1 MTQILKDKVVLLT
14 GASRGIGAG
23 IALEL
28 GKQGAILYG
37 TATSEKGAASITQ
50 TLKSNGIN
58 GQGLVLNVNNNISI
72 QNAIDHINEV
82 SEGINIL
89 VNNAGIT
96 KDTLLMRMKDD
107 DWDDV
112 INTNL
117 KSVYKLSQVAIK
129 NMMKARYGRIIN
141 ISSVVGVT
149 GGAGQVNYSASKAGL
164 IGLTKSLSQEI
175 ATRNITVNCIAPG
188 FIETPMT
195 EKLDDKRKDAIL
207 NSIPMNRIGTPKD
220 LSSAII
226 FLASQESSY
235 ITGQTLHINGGLY
248 MN

>member
-1 MTQILKDKVVLLT
+1 MFDLEGKKALIT
-14 GASRGIGAG
+14 GASGGIGKE
-23 IALEL
+23 IAKVLIEHNAEVCVSGRNHEELNALKNSL
-28 GKQGAILYG
+28 GKKCHVVTCDLSKKDEIIELIKKADEFMGY
-37 TATSEKGAASITQ
+37 
-50 TLKSNGIN
+50 
-58 GQGLVLNVNNNISI
+58 
-72 QNAIDHINEV
+72 ID
-82 SEGINIL
+82 IL

-96 KDTLLMRMKDD
+96 KDNIFLRMSENE
-107 DWDDV
+107 WEDV
-112 INTNL
+112 LNVNL
-117 KSVYKLSQVAIK
+117 NSTFNILKLITKGMVK
-129 NMMKARYGRIIN
+129 RKYGRIIN

-207 NSIPMNRIGTPKD
+207 NSIPMNRIGKPKD

>member
-1 MTQILKDKVVLLT
+1 MFDLQGKKALIT
-14 GASRGIGAG
+14 GASGGIGKE
-23 IALEL
+23 IAKVLIEHNAEVCISGRNHEELNDLKKTLGKKCHVVTCDLSKKDEILEL
-28 GKQGAILYG
+28 VKKTEEFMEYIDIL
-37 TATSEKGAASITQ
+37 I
-50 TLKSNGIN
+50 
-58 GQGLVLNVNNNISI
+58 
-72 QNAIDHINEV
+72 
-82 SEGINIL
+82 
-89 VNNAGIT
+89 NNAGIT
-96 KDTLLMRMKDD
+96 KDNIFLRMSESE
-107 DWDDV
+107 WEDV
-112 INTNL
+112 LNVNL
-117 KSVYKLSQVAIK
+117 NSTFNILKLITKGMVK
-129 NMMKARYGRIIN
+129 RKYGRIIN

-195 EKLDDKRKDAIL
+195 KNLDDKRKDAIL

>member
-1 MTQILKDKVVLLT
+1 LFDLEGKKALIT
-14 GASRGIGAG
+14 GASGGIGKE
-23 IALEL
+23 IAKVLIEHNAEVCISGRNHEEL
-28 GKQGAILYG
+28 NA
-37 TATSEKGAASITQ
+37 
-50 TLKSNGIN
+50 LKKSLGMKCHVVTCDLSKKDEIIELIKKADEFM
-58 GQGLVLNVNNNISI
+58 GY
-72 QNAIDHINEV
+72 ID
-82 SEGINIL
+82 IL

-96 KDTLLMRMKDD
+96 KDNIFLRMSENE
-107 DWDDV
+107 WEDV
-112 INTNL
+112 LNVNL
-117 KSVYKLSQVAIK
+117 NSTFNILKLITKGMVK
-129 NMMKARYGRIIN
+129 RKYGRIIN

-207 NSIPMNRIGTPKD
+207 NSIPMNRIGKPKD

>member
-1 MTQILKDKVVLLT
+1 MFDLEGKKALIT
-14 GASRGIGAG
+14 GASGGIGKE
-23 IALEL
+23 IAKVLIEHNAKVCISGRNHEEL
-28 GKQGAILYG
+28 NALKKSLGEKCYVVSCDLSKKDEISELVKKADEFMGHIDIL
-37 TATSEKGAASITQ
+37 I
-50 TLKSNGIN
+50 
-58 GQGLVLNVNNNISI
+58 
-72 QNAIDHINEV
+72 
-82 SEGINIL
+82 
-89 VNNAGIT
+89 NNAGIT
-96 KDTLLMRMKDD
+96 RDNIFLRMSEKE
-107 DWDDV
+107 WEDV
-112 INTNL
+112 LNVNL
-117 KSVYKLSQVAIK
+117 NSTFNILKLITKGMIK
-129 NMMKARYGRIIN
+129 RKYGRIIN

-207 NSIPMNRIGTPKD
+207 NSIPMNRIGKPKD

>member
-1 MTQILKDKVVLLT
+1 MFDLEGKKALIT
-14 GASRGIGAG
+14 GASGGIGKE
-23 IALEL
+23 IAKVLIEHNAEVCISGRNHEEL
-28 GKQGAILYG
+28 NA
-37 TATSEKGAASITQ
+37 
-50 TLKSNGIN
+50 LKKSLGMKCHVVTCDLSKKDEIIELIKKADEFM
-58 GQGLVLNVNNNISI
+58 GY
-72 QNAIDHINEV
+72 ID
-82 SEGINIL
+82 IL

-96 KDTLLMRMKDD
+96 KDNIFLRMSENE
-107 DWDDV
+107 WEDV
-112 INTNL
+112 LNVNL
-117 KSVYKLSQVAIK
+117 NSTFNILKLITKGMVK
-129 NMMKARYGRIIN
+129 RKYGRIIN

-207 NSIPMNRIGTPKD
+207 NSIPMNRIGKPKD

-226 FLASQESSY
+226 FLASKESSY

>member
-1 MTQILKDKVVLLT
+1 MFDLEGKKALIT
-14 GASRGIGAG
+14 GASGGIGKE
-23 IALEL
+23 IAKVLIEHNAEVCISGRNHEELNALKKSL
-28 GKQGAILYG
+28 GKKCHVVTCDLSKKAEIIELIKKADEFMGH
-37 TATSEKGAASITQ
+37 
-50 TLKSNGIN
+50 
-58 GQGLVLNVNNNISI
+58 
-72 QNAIDHINEV
+72 ID
-82 SEGINIL
+82 IL

-96 KDTLLMRMKDD
+96 KDNIFLRMSENE
-107 DWDDV
+107 WEDV
-112 INTNL
+112 LNVNL
-117 KSVYKLSQVAIK
+117 NSTFNILKLITKGMVK
-129 NMMKARYGRIIN
+129 RKYGRIIN

-195 EKLDDKRKDAIL
+195 ERLDDKRKDAIL
-207 NSIPMNRIGTPKD
+207 NSIPMNRIGKPKD

>member
-1 MTQILKDKVVLLT
+1 MFDLEGKKALIT
-14 GASRGIGAG
+14 GASGGIGKE
-23 IALEL
+23 IAKVLIEHNAEVCISGRNHEELNALKNSL
-28 GKQGAILYG
+28 GKKCHVVTCDLSKKDEII
-37 TATSEKGAASITQ
+37 E
-50 TLKSNGIN
+50 
-58 GQGLVLNVNNNISI
+58 LVKK
-72 QNAIDHINEV
+72 ADEFMGYID
-82 SEGINIL
+82 IL

-96 KDTLLMRMKDD
+96 KDNIFLRMSENE
-107 DWDDV
+107 WEDV
-112 INTNL
+112 LNVNL
-117 KSVYKLSQVAIK
+117 NSTFNILKLITKGMVK
-129 NMMKARYGRIIN
+129 RKYGRIIN

-207 NSIPMNRIGTPKD
+207 NSIPMNRIGKPKD

-226 FLASQESSY
+226 FLASKESSY

>member
-1 MTQILKDKVVLLT
+1 MFDLEGKKALIT
-14 GASRGIGAG
+14 GASGGIGKE
-23 IALEL
+23 IAKVLIEHNAEICISGRNHEELNALKKSL
-28 GKQGAILYG
+28 GKKCHVVTCDLSKKDEIIELIKKADEFMGY
-37 TATSEKGAASITQ
+37 
-50 TLKSNGIN
+50 
-58 GQGLVLNVNNNISI
+58 
-72 QNAIDHINEV
+72 ID
-82 SEGINIL
+82 IL

-96 KDTLLMRMKDD
+96 KDNIFLRMSENE
-107 DWDDV
+107 WEDV
-112 INTNL
+112 LNVNL
-117 KSVYKLSQVAIK
+117 NSTFNILKLITKGMVK
-129 NMMKARYGRIIN
+129 RKYGRIIN

-207 NSIPMNRIGTPKD
+207 NSIPMNRIGKPKD

>member
-1 MTQILKDKVVLLT
+1 MFDLQGKKALIT
-14 GASRGIGAG
+14 GASGGIGKE
-23 IALEL
+23 IAKVLIEHNAEVCISGRNHEELNDLKKTLGKKCHVVTCDLSKKDEILEL
-28 GKQGAILYG
+28 VKKTEEFMEYIDIL
-37 TATSEKGAASITQ
+37 I
-50 TLKSNGIN
+50 
-58 GQGLVLNVNNNISI
+58 
-72 QNAIDHINEV
+72 
-82 SEGINIL
+82 
-89 VNNAGIT
+89 NNAGIT
-96 KDTLLMRMKDD
+96 KDNIFLRMSESE
-107 DWDDV
+107 WEDV
-112 INTNL
+112 LNVNL
-117 KSVYKLSQVAIK
+117 NSTFNILKLITKGMVK
-129 NMMKARYGRIIN
+129 RKYGRIIN

-207 NSIPMNRIGTPKD
+207 NSIPMNRIGKPKD

>member
-1 MTQILKDKVVLLT
+1 MFDLEGKKALIT
-14 GASRGIGAG
+14 GASGGIGKE
-23 IALEL
+23 IAKVLIKHNAQVCISGRNLDDLNALKEL
-28 GKQGAILYG
+28 LGEKCHVVTCDLSKKDEIIELIKKTDELLGHIDIL
-37 TATSEKGAASITQ
+37 I
-50 TLKSNGIN
+50 
-58 GQGLVLNVNNNISI
+58 
-72 QNAIDHINEV
+72 
-82 SEGINIL
+82 
-89 VNNAGIT
+89 NNAGIT
-96 KDTLLMRMKDD
+96 KDNIFLRMSESE
-107 DWDDV
+107 WEDV
-112 INTNL
+112 LNVNL
-117 KSVYKLSQVAIK
+117 NSTFSILKLITKGMIK
-129 NMMKARYGRIIN
+129 RRYGRIIN

-164 IGLTKSLSQEI
+164 IGLTKSLSQEV

-207 NSIPMNRIGTPKD
+207 NSIPMNRIGTPED

-235 ITGQTLHINGGLY
+235 ITGQTIHINGGLY

>member
-1 MTQILKDKVVLLT
+1 MFDLEGKKALIT
-14 GASRGIGAG
+14 GASGGIGKE
-23 IALEL
+23 IAKVLIEHNAEVCISGRNLDEL
-28 GKQGAILYG
+28 NALKELLG
-37 TATSEKGAASITQ
+37 EKCHVVTCDLSKKDEIIELIKKADEFMGY
-50 TLKSNGIN
+50 
-58 GQGLVLNVNNNISI
+58 
-72 QNAIDHINEV
+72 ID
-82 SEGINIL
+82 IL

-96 KDTLLMRMKDD
+96 KDNIFLRMSENE
-107 DWDDV
+107 WEDV
-112 INTNL
+112 LNVNL
-117 KSVYKLSQVAIK
+117 NSTFNILKLITKGMVK
-129 NMMKARYGRIIN
+129 RKYGRIIN

-207 NSIPMNRIGTPKD
+207 NSIPMNRIGEPKD

>member
-1 MTQILKDKVVLLT
+1 MFDLEGKKALIT
-14 GASRGIGAG
+14 GASGCIGKE
-23 IALEL
+23 IAKVLIEHNAEVCISGRNHEELNALKKSL
-28 GKQGAILYG
+28 GKKCHVVTCDLSKKDEIIELIKKADEFMGY
-37 TATSEKGAASITQ
+37 
-50 TLKSNGIN
+50 
-58 GQGLVLNVNNNISI
+58 
-72 QNAIDHINEV
+72 ID
-82 SEGINIL
+82 IL

-96 KDTLLMRMKDD
+96 KDNIFLRMSENE
-107 DWDDV
+107 WEDV
-112 INTNL
+112 LNVNL
-117 KSVYKLSQVAIK
+117 NSTFNILKLITKGMVK
-129 NMMKARYGRIIN
+129 RKYGRIIN

-207 NSIPMNRIGTPKD
+207 NSIRMNRIGTPKD

>member
-1 MTQILKDKVVLLT
+1 MFDLEGKKALIT
-14 GASRGIGAG
+14 GASGGIGKE
-23 IALEL
+23 IAKVLIEHNAEVCISGRNHEELNALKKSL
-28 GKQGAILYG
+28 GKKCHVVTCDLSKKDEIIELIKKADEFMGY
-37 TATSEKGAASITQ
+37 
-50 TLKSNGIN
+50 
-58 GQGLVLNVNNNISI
+58 
-72 QNAIDHINEV
+72 ID
-82 SEGINIL
+82 IL

-96 KDTLLMRMKDD
+96 KDNIFLRMSENE
-107 DWDDV
+107 WEDV
-112 INTNL
+112 LNVNL
-117 KSVYKLSQVAIK
+117 NSTFNILKLITKGMVK
-129 NMMKARYGRIIN
+129 RKYGRIIN

-207 NSIPMNRIGTPKD
+207 NSIPMNRIGEPKD

>member
-1 MTQILKDKVVLLT
+1 MFDLEGKKALIT
-14 GASRGIGAG
+14 GASGGIGKE
-23 IALEL
+23 IAKVLIEHNAEVCISGRNIEELNSLKESL
-28 GKQGAILYG
+28 GKKCFIVACDLSKKEEIIELVKKSDDLLGHIDIL
-37 TATSEKGAASITQ
+37 I
-50 TLKSNGIN
+50 
-58 GQGLVLNVNNNISI
+58 
-72 QNAIDHINEV
+72 
-82 SEGINIL
+82 
-89 VNNAGIT
+89 NNAGIT
-96 KDTLLMRMKDD
+96 KDNIFLRMSENE
-107 DWDDV
+107 WEDV
-112 INTNL
+112 LSVNL
-117 KSVYKLSQVAIK
+117 NSTFNILKLITKGMVK
-129 NMMKARYGRIIN
+129 RKYGRIIN
-141 ISSVVGVT
+141 ISSIVGVT

-195 EKLDDKRKDAIL
+195 EKLDVKRKDAIIS
-207 NSIPMNRIGTPKD
+207 SIPMNRIGTPKD

>member
-1 MTQILKDKVVLLT
+1 MFDLEGKKALIT
-14 GASRGIGAG
+14 GASGGIGKE
-23 IALEL
+23 IANVLIEHNAEVCISGRNLDEL
-28 GKQGAILYG
+28 NALKELLGEKCHVVTCDLSKKDEIIKLIKKTDKVLGHIDIL
-37 TATSEKGAASITQ
+37 I
-50 TLKSNGIN
+50 
-58 GQGLVLNVNNNISI
+58 
-72 QNAIDHINEV
+72 
-82 SEGINIL
+82 
-89 VNNAGIT
+89 NNAGIT
-96 KDTLLMRMKDD
+96 KDNIFLRMSENE
-107 DWDDV
+107 WEDV
-112 INTNL
+112 LNVNL
-117 KSVYKLSQVAIK
+117 NSTFNILKLITKGMVK
-129 NMMKARYGRIIN
+129 RKYGRIIN

-207 NSIPMNRIGTPKD
+207 NSIPMNRIGKPKD

>member
-1 MTQILKDKVVLLT
+1 MFNLEGKKALIT
-14 GASRGIGAG
+14 GASGGIGKE
-23 IALEL
+23 IAKVLIEHNAEVCISGRNHEELNALKKSL
-28 GKQGAILYG
+28 GKKCHVVTCDLSKKAEIIELIKKADEFMGH
-37 TATSEKGAASITQ
+37 
-50 TLKSNGIN
+50 
-58 GQGLVLNVNNNISI
+58 
-72 QNAIDHINEV
+72 ID
-82 SEGINIL
+82 IL

-96 KDTLLMRMKDD
+96 KDNIFLRMSENE
-107 DWDDV
+107 WEDV
-112 INTNL
+112 LNVNL
-117 KSVYKLSQVAIK
+117 NSTFNILKLITKGMVK
-129 NMMKARYGRIIN
+129 RKYGRIIN

-207 NSIPMNRIGTPKD
+207 NSIPMNRIGKPKD

>member
-1 MTQILKDKVVLLT
+1 MFDLEGKKALIT
-14 GASRGIGAG
+14 GASGGIGKE
-23 IALEL
+23 IANVLIEHNAEVCISGRNLDEL
-28 GKQGAILYG
+28 NA
-37 TATSEKGAASITQ
+37 
-50 TLKSNGIN
+50 LKELLGDKCQVVTCDLSKKDEIIELIKKADEFMGH
-58 GQGLVLNVNNNISI
+58 
-72 QNAIDHINEV
+72 ID
-82 SEGINIL
+82 IL

-96 KDTLLMRMKDD
+96 KDNIFLRMSESE
-107 DWDDV
+107 WEDV
-112 INTNL
+112 LNVNL
-117 KSVYKLSQVAIK
+117 NSTFNILKLIIK
-129 NMMKARYGRIIN
+129 GMVKRKYGRIIN

-207 NSIPMNRIGTPKD
+207 NSIPMNRIGKPKD
-220 LSSAII
+220 LSSAIV

>member
-1 MTQILKDKVVLLT
+1 MFNLEGKKALIT
-14 GASRGIGAG
+14 GASGGIGKE
-23 IALEL
+23 IAKVLIEHNAEVCISGRNHKELNALKKSLGKKCYVVACDLSKKDEILEL
-28 GKQGAILYG
+28 VKKTDEFLGHIDIL
-37 TATSEKGAASITQ
+37 I
-50 TLKSNGIN
+50 
-58 GQGLVLNVNNNISI
+58 
-72 QNAIDHINEV
+72 
-82 SEGINIL
+82 
-89 VNNAGIT
+89 NNAGIT
-96 KDTLLMRMKDD
+96 KDNIFLRMSENE
-107 DWDDV
+107 WEDV
-112 INTNL
+112 LNVNL
-117 KSVYKLSQVAIK
+117 NATFNVLKLITKGMVK
-129 NMMKARYGRIIN
+129 RKYGRIIN

-207 NSIPMNRIGTPKD
+207 NSIPMNRIGKPKD

-226 FLASQESSY
+226 FLASKESSY

>member
-1 MTQILKDKVVLLT
+1 MFDLEGKKALIT
-14 GASRGIGAG
+14 GASGGIGKE
-23 IALEL
+23 IAKVLIEHNAEVCISGRNHEELNALKKSL
-28 GKQGAILYG
+28 GKKCHVVTCDLSKKDEIIELIKKADEFMGY
-37 TATSEKGAASITQ
+37 
-50 TLKSNGIN
+50 
-58 GQGLVLNVNNNISI
+58 
-72 QNAIDHINEV
+72 ID
-82 SEGINIL
+82 IL

-96 KDTLLMRMKDD
+96 KDNIFLRMSENE
-107 DWDDV
+107 WEDV
-112 INTNL
+112 LNVNL
-117 KSVYKLSQVAIK
+117 NSTFNILKLITKGMVK
-129 NMMKARYGRIIN
+129 RKYGRIIN

-207 NSIPMNRIGTPKD
+207 NSIPMNRIGNPKD

-226 FLASQESSY
+226 FLASKESSY